1 MSGDDKGK
9 PQGPAPGTQIPLEL
23 QQPPK
28 LNKAQEMMIQR
39 VIEKSKNSNKV
50 KRVRFKSKA
59 KADVKVQDLGLADN
73 VTLGKYMTLPAE
85 QWVTLDEQ
93 FISRLDSGDDD
104 REVEYR
110 FTMPL
115 MSLMQLPLTATC
127 DVSVEVDGGRG
138 EVVLS
143 GVGAR
148 LRPCTPEDGDGP
160 KVPEGQQQQPPPLAL
175 PANATNSIQLADLQV
190 SFETKLKWTEGGKG
204 LLTKA
209 ETNGSLALS
218 TAVEV
223 EITLPPPLSF
233 FPGWLLRQGGAL
245 VLKAVSASMLPRFG
259 ELVAEDFRR
268 WSNGLPRLGTAM
280 SANISTVSGS
290 SLELAGLGGP
300 NPYYTPPP
308 ASLSS
313 PVNTS
318 ATPPRPAVADGQAK
332 TES

>member
-1 MSGDDKGK
+1 
-9 PQGPAPGTQIPLEL
+9 
-23 QQPPK
+23 
-28 LNKAQEMMIQR
+28 MMIQR

-127 DVSVEVDGGRG
+127 DVSVDVDGGRG

-143 GVGAR
+143 AVGAR
-148 LRPCTPEDGDGP
+148 LRPSTPEDGDGP
-160 KVPEGQQQQPPPLAL
+160 KMPEGQQKPPPVAL
-175 PANATNSIQLADLQV
+175 PANATSSIQLADLQV